1 MDNSTASRANSQR
14 RRRGRGGGHAILLLC
29 CLFLLSVSPLQAM
42 PPLPVPDDLPPARP
56 RIVSGQS
63 RIFLPAVS
71 GPAPQQGANPTP
83 VPADLQPF
91 HPERPT
97 LEIYTVQPGDTLL
110 SVAVEMGVD
119 LEQMACL
126 IAPDFSWRQPLV
138 IGDVLR
144 LPDGPFHCHLVE
156 MGETVS
162 SIARRYGVD
171 ADRIWGER
179 WNRLIGEPVVGHVVR
194 VPLAAQQNPMLGARP
209 VSPTWQRNSVAPSPA
224 PLPADWPYG
233 SGHFMWPTYGW
244 LSQGFRV
251 GHSAIDIA
259 APLGTPV
266 TAADRGVVIRAGWS
280 SVGYGNFVVID
291 HQIDYI
297 TLYAHL
303 SEIWV
308 EEGQIVAQGEL
319 IGAVGSTGN
328 STGPHLH
335 FEIRDFG
342 RRIDPLSLLPR

>member
-1 MDNSTASRANSQR
+1 
-14 RRRGRGGGHAILLLC
+14 
-29 CLFLLSVSPLQAM
+29 M

-56 RIVSGQS
+56 RTVSSQHS
-63 RIFLPAVS
+63 LFLPAVS
-71 GPAPQQGANPTP
+71 GPAAQTQPTQP
-83 VPADLQPF
+83 DPDPQPF
-91 HPERPT
+91 HQERAT
-97 LEIYTVQPGDTLL
+97 LESYTVQPGDTLL
-110 SVAVEMGVD
+110 SVALEMGVD

-144 LPDGPFHCHLVE
+144 MPGGPFHCHQTE
-156 MGETVS
+156 MGETVL
-162 SIARRYGVD
+162 SIAQSYGVD
-171 ADRIWGER
+171 PDIIWGEG
-179 WNRLIGEPVVGHVVR
+179 WNRLIGEPVVGHYVR
-194 VPLAAQQNPMLGARP
+194 IPLAVEMNPVLGARP
-209 VSPTWQRNSVAPSPA
+209 VSPTWQRNQAGPSPA
-224 PLPADWPYG
+224 PFPADWPYG
-233 SGHFMWPTYGW
+233 SGQFIWPTYGW

-259 APLGTPV
+259 APLGTPI

-303 SEIWV
+303 SEILV
-308 EEGQIVAQGEL
+308 EEGQIVAQGQL

-342 RRIDPLSLLPR
+342 RRVDPLSLLPR